1 MVTGNTSSPGKNQ
14 AALWHPSK
22 VAVIADVHGILP
34 SLKAVL
40 MALQYDPPDEII
52 VAGDFLGGPQPC
64 EVLSVLRE
72 NNCRFI
78 LGNGEVNLLKM
89 RQGTAPDVWW
99 THRQFDLGR
108 WIYEQLDESIFE
120 FLGQQ
125 PDQCVVQ
132 PDGTSPF
139 RVVHGAP
146 WDVNKLVFPDKEP
159 QVLDRALGMIPEDV
173 LVFAHTH
180 LPGIIKQRGKL
191 AVNPGSV
198 GNNLNGDLR
207 ASYAELRWDGEGWQ
221 PALHYVPYELDEV
234 IFIFHQSGLLEA
246 ARPLARAFL
255 ESILT
260 GENTALDYI
269 LFAFAQAQAV
279 GKADAEVVPDD
290 IWLGAEADFPWRF
303 DF

>member
-1 MVTGNTSSPGKNQ
+1 MVTEKPYSPNKH
-14 AALWHPSK
+14 HPDPLRTYR
-22 VAVIADVHGILP
+22 VAVIADIHGILP

-40 MALQYDPPDEII
+40 TAMRDDPPDEII
-52 VAGDFLGGPQPC
+52 VAGDFLGGPQPS

-72 NNCRFI
+72 QECRFI

-89 RQGTAPDVWW
+89 RQGTAPQAWW

-108 WIYEQLDESIFE
+108 WLYDQLDESIFE
-120 FLGQQ
+120 FLAQLPEQ
-125 PDQCVVQ
+125 SVVQ

-139 RVVHGAP
+139 RVIHGAP

-159 QVLDRALGMIPEDV
+159 EVLDRALGIIPEDV

-180 LPGIIKQRGKL
+180 LPAIFERGGKL

-198 GNNLNGDLR
+198 GNNLNGDMR
-207 ASYAELRWDGEGWQ
+207 ASYATLTWDGLAWQ
-221 PALHYVPYELDEV
+221 PELHFVPYDLEEV
-234 IFIFHQSGLLEA
+234 ITIFHKSGLLEA

-269 LFAFAQAQAV
+269 LFAFGQARAA
-279 GKADAEVVPDD
+279 GEADAEAVPDD
-290 IWLGAEADFPWRF
+290 IWLGAEGDFPWRF